1 MKFQSGFLSCV
12 IGTLA
17 LAGCMSSS
25 NPNRNAAV
33 PQPAAAST
41 PALAQLQEKQFVFAV
56 LEYLYRWHFDQSFV
70 LDAGK
75 SNALEIWVRELRPP
89 LDDGDHSEY
98 AEMWIPAVNMRVEL
112 KRSDYTIPEMNL
124 AVVDR
129 SFKVKRVTRQL
140 KPPAVFSDYQVSR
153 YAFSEVQDHLFDS
166 RTNRARMN
174 ENLRA
179 AARTLVMEY
188 LLKTHPAPFTE
199 DQILYVAP
207 PSTVCND
214 LWAFWETDRKLM
226 LFAADMD
233 LSNPGFE
240 QLSQLR
246 LEVIDLDK
254 DVVASTK
261 EVPGSNA
268 FVTKDWV
275 GRMFFNCILYG
286 ERIVRTPEEM
296 NQLRAAPAGVPAR

>member
-1 MKFQSGFLSCV
+1 MKLPAWFGWMV
-12 IGTLA
+12 GALA

-25 NPNRNAAV
+25 DPNRNTAV
-33 PQPAAAST
+33 SHPVAASAT
-41 PALAQLQEKQFVFAV
+41 TLTQLQEKPFVFAV

-70 LDAGK
+70 LEAGK
-75 SNALEIWVRELRPP
+75 EDTLEVWVRELHPR
-89 LDDGDHSEY
+89 LDDGDRSGF
-98 AEMWIPAVNMRVEL
+98 AEMWIPALNMRVEL
-112 KRSDYTIPEMNL
+112 KHSDYLIPEMNL

-129 SFKVKRVTRQL
+129 SFKVKRVVRQL
-140 KPPAVFSDYQVSR
+140 RSPASRSRYEVSR
-153 YAFSEVQDHLFDS
+153 YALSEVQDHLFGS
-166 RTNRARMN
+166 RTNQMQMSD
-174 ENLRA
+174 NLRV
-179 AARTLVMEY
+179 AARKLVFDY
-188 LLKTHPAPFTE
+188 LNKAHPAPFTE

-207 PSTVCND
+207 VSSVCND

-226 LFAADMD
+226 LFSADMD
-233 LSNPGFE
+233 LANPGFE

-286 ERIVRTPEEM
+286 ERIEKTAEEM
-296 NQLRAAPAGVPAR
+296 NRLRAAPAAAPAR